1 MGQQKIKK
9 NNAGL
14 TMVELMI
21 AAAIFSSSM
30 VLLSGT
36 MITFAS
42 HNTMAEQEA
51 STNAYNRSVFE
62 DIRGLGI
69 NGILSYEVPVD
80 NPELGTVFI
89 PGMGEAR
96 VNVWAVIPQIIEAAD
111 PDALTDPNLPTQT
124 STFDR
129 WFLMG
134 VDDPRT
140 VTNPPNPIEIV
151 VEVAK
156 ASAIQGSDYPGGYGG
171 GIKFSSSTMVGY

>member
-1 MGQQKIKK
+1 MGSQKIQK

-36 MITFAS
+36 MITFTS
-42 HNTMAEQEA
+42 HNTIAEQKA
-51 STNAYNRSVFE
+51 TTTAFNRSVFE

-69 NGILSYEVPVD
+69 NGILTYEVPVD

-96 VNVWAVIPQIIEAAD
+96 VNVWAVIPQDNSSETEQIQSAAY
-111 PDALTDPNLPTQT
+111 
-124 STFDR
+124 DR

-134 VDDPRT
+134 VDDPLT
-140 VTNPPNPIEIV
+140 VTDPPNPIEIV